1 MIQDSEEKD
10 IETGNANQVVVHSS
24 YTSYSLN
31 LIKMRTW
38 NTIVNF
44 FKNLFDY

>member
-1 MIQDSEEKD
+1 MIQYSEEKD
-10 IETGNANQVVVHSS
+10 IETGIANQVVVHSS
-24 YTSYSLN
+24 YTHESLDF
-31 LIKMRTW
+31 IKTRTW